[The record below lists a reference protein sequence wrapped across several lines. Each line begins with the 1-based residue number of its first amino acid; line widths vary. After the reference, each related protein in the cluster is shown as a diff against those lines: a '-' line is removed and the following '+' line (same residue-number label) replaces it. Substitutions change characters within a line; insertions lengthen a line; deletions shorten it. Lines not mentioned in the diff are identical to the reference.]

1 MKKRLFYALLF
12 LCTAISIVEIYSIE
26 KKVIFF
32 PFLTRKILAICMTI
46 VFFQFLYLFGKK
58 DASKAYANVPKNEK
72 SNENQ
77 SLKSSV
83 KLADVAGLEEVKEEI
98 MEIADFIK
106 HAEKYKK
113 MGAKIP
119 KGILL
124 YGPPGTGKT
133 LLASALAG
141 ETNTAFIVA
150 SGSEFMEK
158 YVGVGA
164 KRVRE
169 LFERAKEKAPC
180 IIFIDEIDAIGA
192 KRNEEGQSECNQ
204 TLNQLLTEMDGFKL
218 EDEKIIVIIGATNRI
233 DILDTALLRPG
244 RFDKHIY
251 IGNPNKIA
259 RKQILKVH
267 TKNKP
272 LSKEVSLE
280 KIAVKTHG
288 LSGAHISSI
297 VNEAALLAVRNNRE
311 HITQLDFDNAIE
323 RVIAGLKMK
332 NSTVSEKE
340 KKIVSFHEAGHAL
353 VGKLLNVHTIEKISI
368 IPTSQSLGYVLN
380 ASSEDQ
386 YLYTKNDL
394 LKRVQSILAG
404 RAAEEI
410 IFGEITTG
418 AKDDLNKATDI
429 ILSMICEYGM
439 SDLGNRTFHTKML
452 YGNMEKINNEAKKMM
467 DHCYEDTL
475 RILKENKA
483 CLTAI
488 AEQLFKNETL
498 SGDELNNLIENNIHR

>member
-1 MKKRLFYALLF
+1 MKKRLFYAVLL
-12 LCTAISIVEIYSIE
+12 LCISLSILGIYSLE
-26 KKVIFF
+26 KKVILF
-32 PFLTRKILAICMTI
+32 PFVNKKMLALCMTI
-46 VFFQFLYLFGKK
+46 VFLQLLYLFGKK
-58 DASKAYANVPKNEK
+58 DNSKAYANVPKNEK
-72 SNENQ
+72 NKEKESI
-77 SLKSSV
+77 KSSV
-83 KLADVAGLEEVKEEI
+83 KLDDVAGLEEVKEEI
-98 MEIADFIK
+98 MEIADFIN

-141 ETNTAFIVA
+141 ETNTEFIVA

-169 LFERAKEKAPC
+169 LFEKAKEKAPC

-192 KRNEEGQSECNQ
+192 KRSEEGQSECNQ

-218 EDEKIIVIIGATNRI
+218 EDESIIVIIGATNRI
-233 DILDTALLRPG
+233 DILDAALLRPG
-244 RFDKHIY
+244 RFDKHVY

-259 RKQILKVH
+259 RKQMLKVH

-280 KIAVKTHG
+280 KIAIKTHG

-311 HITQLDFDNAIE
+311 QITPLDFDNAIE
-323 RVIAGLKMK
+323 RIIAGLKMK
-332 NSTVSEKE
+332 NSTISEKE
-340 KKIVSFHEAGHAL
+340 KRIVSFHEAGHAL
-353 VGKLLNVHTIEKISI
+353 VGKLLKVHSIEKISI
-368 IPTSQSLGYVLN
+368 IPTSQALGYVLN

-386 YLYTKNDL
+386 YLYTKKDL

-410 IFGEITTG
+410 IFGEVTTG

-429 ILSMICEYGM
+429 ILGMICEYGM
-439 SDLGNRTFHTKML
+439 SDLGNRTFNTKMI
-452 YGNMEKINNEAKKMM
+452 YGNMEKINDEVKKII
-467 DHCYEDTL
+467 DSCYENTL
-475 RILKENKA
+475 NLLKENKTY
-483 CLTAI
+483 LTSI
-488 AEQLFKNETL
+488 AEQLFEKESL
-498 SGDELNNLIENNIHR
+498 SGDELNSLMETA

>member
-1 MKKRLFYALLF
+1 MKKRLFYAVLL
-12 LCTAISIVEIYSIE
+12 LCISLSALGIYSLE
-26 KKVIFF
+26 KKVILF
-32 PFLTRKILAICMTI
+32 PFINEKILALSLTV
-46 VFFQFLYLFGKK
+46 VFLQLLYLFGKK
-58 DASKAYANVPKNEK
+58 NHSKAYANVPKKEK
-72 SNENQ
+72 NKEKQ
-77 SLKSSV
+77 SLKPSV
-83 KLADVAGLEEVKEEI
+83 KLGDVAGLEEVKEEM
-98 MEIADFIK
+98 MEIADFIT

-119 KGILL
+119 RGILL

-141 ETNTAFIVA
+141 ETNTEFIVA

-169 LFERAKEKAPC
+169 LFQKGKEKSPC

-192 KRNEEGQSECNQ
+192 KRSEEGQSECNQ

-218 EDEKIIVIIGATNRI
+218 EDEKIIVVIGATNRI

-244 RFDKHIY
+244 RFDKHVY

-272 LSKEVSLE
+272 LSKEVNLE
-280 KIAVKTHG
+280 KLAVKTHG

-311 HITQLDFDNAIE
+311 EIIQLDFDNAIE
-323 RVIAGLKMK
+323 RIIAGLKIK
-332 NSTVSEKE
+332 NSTISEKE
-340 KKIVSFHEAGHAL
+340 KKIVSFHESGHAL
-353 VGKLLNVHTIEKISI
+353 VGKLLEVHAIEKISI
-368 IPTSQSLGYVLN
+368 IPTSQALGYVLN

-386 YLYTKNDL
+386 FLYTKNDL
-394 LKRVQSILAG
+394 LKRVKSILAG

-410 IFGEITTG
+410 IFGEVTTG

-429 ILSMICEYGM
+429 ILGMICEYGM
-439 SDLGNRTFHTKML
+439 SNLGNRTFNSKMI
-452 YGNMEKINNEAKKMM
+452 YGNMEKINDEVKRII
-467 DHCYEDTL
+467 DQCYEDTL
-475 RILKENKA
+475 KLLKENKKS
-483 CLTAI
+483 LIAI
-488 AEQLFKNETL
+488 AEQLFEKETL
-498 SGDELNNLIENNIHR
+498 SGDELNHLIQTA